1 MAVTPFNILIALRD
15 VKQFLRTKVSYI
27 VYLFGVLIFSLST
40 PQMVQTNFFLASNV
54 VYYVDVDD
62 HQKQVNG
69 MLVNV
74 VQWFG
79 PLLIWLIFY
88 FWNTMKNNL
97 NTNTVISEI
106 PLQRPNG
113 KKLETIK
120 LKLNKSVRNLSRRI
134 RPVQCS
140 SSLARSKKKN

>member
-1 MAVTPFNILIALRD
+1 MAVTPFNKLIALRD

-69 MLVNV
+69 MLVNL

-79 PLLIWLIFY
+79 PLLIWFIFY

-97 NTNTVISEI
+97 NMKTVISEI
-106 PLQRPNG
+106 PLARPN
-113 KKLETIK
+113 
-120 LKLNKSVRNLSRRI
+120 
-134 RPVQCS
+134 
-140 SSLARSKKKN
+140 SLFCF